1 MLTPIDGK
9 EPTAEGVVHQD
20 NRLTVEEFQAV
31 CRRLDELVREFEDL
45 PFPEVREHVFELLQ
59 TVDALHREGLG
70 RLVGFL
76 RDHDQGQ
83 WIDRAAEDSIVQTVL
98 ELYDLVPTDPL
109 RRDEPREE
117 PNPANFIPLNQI
129 RISRP
134 VRQPVFRELVRLDAV
149 PPGTMMSVDVDGGSV
164 LLANV
169 EGEIHAVR
177 NTCPGS
183 VAPLSLGFFTPPV
196 VICPWHNDAF
206 DVRTGKRADGSPGP
220 GLDVL
225 PISVQD
231 GAILIA
237 VTTAP
242 SIQLRQRI
250 P

>member
-1 MLTPIDGK
+1 M
-9 EPTAEGVVHQD
+9 HQD
-20 NRLTVEEFQAV
+20 ERLTVVEFQAV
-31 CRRLDELVREFEDL
+31 CRRLDDLVREFEDL
-45 PFPEVREHVFELLQ
+45 PFPDVREHVFELLQ
-59 TVDALHREGLG
+59 TVDTLHREGLG

-83 WIDRAAEDSIVQTVL
+83 WVDCAAEDSIVHTML

-109 RRDEPREE
+109 RRDVPREE
-117 PNPANFIPLNQI
+117 PSPANFIPLTQI
-129 RISRP
+129 GISRP
-134 VRQPVFRELVRLDAV
+134 LRQPVFRELVRQDAV
-149 PPGTMMSVDVDGGSV
+149 PPGTMVGVDIDGGSV
-164 LLANV
+164 LVANV

-183 VAPLSLGFFTPPV
+183 VAPLSLGLFTPPV

-225 PISVQD
+225 PVSVQD
-231 GAILIA
+231 GAILVA
-237 VTTAP
+237 VGTAP
-242 SIQLRQRI
+242 GIQVGQRI

>member
-1 MLTPIDGK
+1 M
-9 EPTAEGVVHQD
+9 HQD
-20 NRLTVEEFQAV
+20 DRLTVEEYQAV
-31 CRRLDELVREFEDL
+31 CRRLDELVREFEGL
-45 PFPEVREHVFELLQ
+45 PFPEVRDHVFELLQ
-59 TVDALHREGLG
+59 AVDTLHREGLG
-70 RLVGFL
+70 RLTGFL

-83 WIDRAAEDSIVQTVL
+83 WIDRAAEDSIVQTLL
-98 ELYDLVPTDPL
+98 ELYDLVPVDPL
-109 RRDEPREE
+109 RRVETLEE
-117 PNPANFIPLNQI
+117 PTPANFIPLNQI
-129 RISRP
+129 GLARP
-134 VRQPVFRELVRLDAV
+134 VRRPVFKELARLEEV
-149 PPGTMMSVDVDGGSV
+149 PPGTMRGVDVDGRAV

-225 PISVQD
+225 PVSVQD

-237 VTTAP
+237 VDTAP
-242 SIQLRQRI
+242 DVAVERRI

>member
-1 MLTPIDGK
+1 M
-9 EPTAEGVVHQD
+9 HQD
-20 NRLTVEEFQAV
+20 DRLTVEEFQAV

-45 PFPEVREHVFELLQ
+45 PFPEVREHVFDLLQ

-76 RDHDQGQ
+76 REHNQGR
-83 WIDRAAEDSIVQTVL
+83 WVDRAAEDSIIQTVL
-98 ELYDLVPTDPL
+98 ELYDLVPSDPL
-109 RRDEPREE
+109 RRVEPQAE
-117 PNPANFIPLNQI
+117 PSPANFIPLNQI
-129 RISRP
+129 GTARP

-149 PPGTMMSVDVDGGSV
+149 PAGTMMGVDIDGGSV

-183 VAPLSLGFFTPPV
+183 VAPLTLGVFRPPI

-206 DVRTGKRADGSPGP
+206 DVRTGKRVDGSSGP

-225 PISVQD
+225 PVSVRD
-231 GAILIA
+231 GAIILA

-242 SIQLRQRI
+242 SIQVGQRV